1 MVESERHEDQNCR
14 NNAACQILNEIEG
27 FGKMGKIL
35 GKSLKLV
42 CIIKMSIQYL
52 IRNLLNHYFY
62 YKKYTFKITELDFQV
77 LNLQEKKHIP
87 ILQGPSIKIFAKNP
101 KIVENPFRIFDV
113 LPVGNIS
120 LPKM

>member
-42 CIIKMSIQYL
+42 LLMSMQYL
-52 IRNLLNHYFY
+52 FRKFLNHYFY
-62 YKKYTFKITELDFQV
+62 YKKYTYFYIYNTCRNACWV
-77 LNLQEKKHIP
+77 
-87 ILQGPSIKIFAKNP
+87 A
-101 KIVENPFRIFDV
+101 R
-113 LPVGNIS
+113 
-120 LPKM
+120 